1 MGASFGK
8 LGVDRPAV
16 DQNDPDT
23 FEWFGSTVR
32 VIPEVNEVELIDLM
46 DTARDLDAA
55 GLAGLAAL
63 KDAFRMLI
71 HPEDFDAFWMA
82 AKANRQKTAD
92 LAEVFQVLVQGA
104 TDRPTQKPSDSSAG
118 PLVTA
123 ASSAVVSTSEP
134 VRVGRPDLQIIH
146 EDAAAQRARMA
157 QALAG

>member
-8 LGVDRPAV
+8 LGVEHPAP

-32 VIPEVNEVELIDLM
+32 VIAEVNEIELIDLM
-46 DTARDLDAA
+46 DAARDLDAA

-71 HPEDFDAFWMA
+71 HPEDFDGFWKL
-82 AKANRQKTAD
+82 AKANRQKTED
-92 LAEVFQVLVQGA
+92 LAQVFQVLVQGA
-104 TDRPTQKPSDSSAG
+104 TDRPTRQPSDSSAG

-123 ASSAVVSTSEP
+123 ASSPAVSVSEARP
-134 VRVGRPDLQIIH
+134 GRPDLQIIH
-146 EDAAAQRARMA
+146 EDAALQRERMA
-157 QALAG
+157 RALVG